1 LIVVVAPPARKGRTG
16 DARQALV
23 ATAQIRLMILSI
35 LFGFGMLVV
44 VGKLAL
50 LAIWAE
56 PATARDIATTLVPPR
71 GDIVD
76 SNGAP
81 LARTID
87 AWSIAIH
94 PNQVIG
100 DKAARQAARRPD
112 PRAERR
118 ALLCNS
124 QFGQRLRLPEA
135 PRCPSW

>member
-23 ATAQIRLMILSI
+23 ATAQMRLMILSM

-50 LAIWAE
+50 LALWAE

-76 SNGAP
+76 RG
-81 LARTID
+81 
-87 AWSIAIH
+87 
-94 PNQVIG
+94 
-100 DKAARQAARRPD
+100 ARRS
-112 PRAERR
+112 RARSMPGR
-118 ALLCNS
+118 S
-124 QFGQRLRLPEA
+124 RSTPTR
-135 PRCPSW
+135 